1 MESQE
6 TRMVLDRED
15 GTATEAQAVQRQR
28 VPVDA
33 ANDPEGRM
41 IPQSRTIYLE
51 LARISRNRRTR
62 IIYLQ
67 NYDRVLRKEWAER
80 SKGKC

>member
-1 MESQE
+1 
-6 TRMVLDRED
+6 
-15 GTATEAQAVQRQR
+15 
-28 VPVDA
+28 
-33 ANDPEGRM
+33 M
-41 IPQSRTIYLE
+41 IPQSRTVYLE

-80 SKGKC
+80 SKGKWMY